1 MEFGPIFRTL
11 RRNKTRFIL
20 ITLEIALTLAIVG
33 NCVNMIFDFRTRI
46 LRPTG
51 LDEGNLLA
59 VVSQPFSPDFRE
71 KGYLENSRQ
80 ADLRLLRDLPGVRA
94 AESISSIPLSGS
106 GSSSGFKPLGAKT
119 DTLPT
124 ATFECGPQI
133 TKALGIRVIEG
144 RDLQESDVIEA
155 EERNIL
161 ITKIYAKALFADGKA
176 VGKQIQGRTAEHPS
190 TIVGVVERMHGSWP
204 SWEHIE
210 RVVLRPDRPGS
221 VNWGVR
227 FMVRAAPGQSARLV
241 KTIEEELVKA
251 NNGRNVEVRTLSDI
265 KGETY
270 KAEVAMIQMLSGL
283 TALLILVTA
292 LGIVGI
298 TAFSVAERTK
308 QIGTRRALGA
318 RKQDIV
324 RYFLVENW
332 LISTIGLV
340 LGTGFA
346 YGLNYGLVTLVEGT
360 KLDARLVIVGMVLLW
375 IVSLGAALGPV
386 LRATRISPASATR
399 TV

>member
-11 RRNKTRFIL
+11 RRNKTRFTL

-33 NCVNMIFDFRTRI
+33 NCVNMIVDYRRLI

-51 LDEGNLLA
+51 LDEANLLS

-71 KGYLENSRQ
+71 EGYLENSRQ
-80 ADLRLLRDLPGVRA
+80 ADLKLLRALPGVRS
-94 AESISSIPLSGS
+94 AESISSTPLSGS

-124 ATFECGPQI
+124 AHFGCGPQI
-133 TKALGIRVIEG
+133 TKALGVRLIEG
-144 RDLQESDVIEA
+144 RDFQESDVTEA
-155 EERNIL
+155 EEKNIL
-161 ITKIYAKALFADGKA
+161 ITKVYANALFADGKA
-176 VGKQIQGRTAEHPS
+176 VGKQIQGRTPEHPA
-190 TIVGVVERMHGSWP
+190 TIVGVIERMHGSWP
-204 SWEHIE
+204 GWEHIE
-210 RVVLRPDRPGS
+210 RVVLYPDRPGS
-221 VNWGVR
+221 VNWGLR
-227 FMVRAAPGQSARLV
+227 FMVRAVPGETARLV

-265 KGETY
+265 KADTY
-270 KAEVAMIQMLSGL
+270 QAQIAMIQMLSGL

-318 RKQDIV
+318 RKLDIV

-332 LISTIGLV
+332 LISTIGLI

-346 YGLNYGLVTLVEGT
+346 YALNYGLVTLVEGA
-360 KLDARLVIVGMVLLW
+360 KLEPRLVIVGVVLLW

>member
-11 RRNKTRFIL
+11 RRNKTRFTL

-33 NCVNMIFDFRTRI
+33 NCVNMISDFRNRI
-46 LRPTG
+46 MRPTG
-51 LDEGNLLA
+51 FDEANLLA

-80 ADLRLLRDLPGVRA
+80 ADLKLLRSLPGVRA
-94 AESISSIPLSGS
+94 AESIASIPLSGS
-106 GSSSGFKPLGAKT
+106 GSSTGIKPLGSKM
-119 DTLPT
+119 DTLAT
-124 ATFECGPQI
+124 AYFECGPQI
-133 TKALGIRVIEG
+133 TKALGVRLIEG
-144 RDLQESDVIEA
+144 RDFQESDVTEA
-155 EERNIL
+155 EEKNVI
-161 ITKIYAKALFADGKA
+161 ITQAFAKALFPDGKA
-176 VGKQIQGRTAEHPS
+176 VGKQLQGRTAEHPS
-190 TIVGVVERMHGSWP
+190 TVIGVLERMHGSWP
-204 SWEHIE
+204 GWEHIE

-227 FMVRAAPGQSARLV
+227 FMVRAAPGQRDRLI
-241 KTIEEELVKA
+241 KTIEERMIKA

-265 KGETY
+265 KAETY
-270 KAEVAMIQMLSGL
+270 QAQVAMIKMLSGL
-283 TALLILVTA
+283 TVLLVLVTA

-340 LGTGFA
+340 LGVGFA
-346 YGLNYGLVTLVEGT
+346 YALNYGLVSLVEGA
-360 KLDARLVIVGMVLLW
+360 KLDPGLVMGGVLFLW
-375 IVSLGAALGPV
+375 VVSLGAALGPV